1 MSKQLDHFYDGQLRR
16 YITQMIRMMSG
27 FSYKDS
33 SGEVTTV
40 PAMYGDLTR
49 QVANIIRNNS
59 ENKIPN
65 APRMALYVTGLEL
78 DTSRLADS
86 SYVNKVNIR
95 EREFDTA
102 GNEYLNTEGKNYT
115 VERLMPTPYTLTV
128 SVDLWSTNT
137 DQKLQILEQIL
148 MLFNPSLELQTTDNY
163 LDWTSLSTVYLDG
176 ITWSSRSIPQGT
188 ETEIDVSTLSF
199 TTPIY
204 ISPPAKVKRLG
215 VITDIVSR
223 IHNSKQELIDATTDI
238 DFSLPEGDADIQTDL
253 FVNES
258 GDIERA
264 TTRKDYD
271 TEQSVLA
278 ILKTTYQNIDLLV
291 MNNTLQLVKNGNVG
305 GISWWQFLEAFPF
318 KFEEGISTIRLQRP
332 DLPTEIVGIFA
343 ISTADT
349 EAVVNWDEDSIPTDT
364 VIPGPNGSRSKID
377 FIIDPINIPE
387 DSPVNFFRDRNYNL
401 IDKETPRGEKFKEY
415 ASNFSNNLEDIK
427 SPGLRILLLNDISKD
442 ENTDGA
448 DAWKNQDGSDFTAS
462 ANDILEWSGTEW
474 QIVFDSNGSDSTVTP
489 VYTTNLNT
497 GVQYKFENSEWRLSF
512 EGEYPNGT
520 WRIEF

>member
-1 MSKQLDHFYDGQLRR
+1 MAKQLDHFYDGQLRR
-16 YITQMIRMMSG
+16 YITQMVRMMSG

-65 APRMALYVTGLEL
+65 APRMALYVTNLEL

-163 LDWTSLSTVYLDG
+163 LDWTSLSAVYLDG
-176 ITWSSRSIPQGT
+176 ITWSSRTIPQGT

-238 DFSLPEGDADIQTDL
+238 DFSLPDGDADLTTKP
-253 FVNES
+253 FANEN
-258 GDIERA
+258 GDIEQE
-264 TTRKDYD
+264 TTQKEYSTQDIAL
-271 TEQSVLA
+271 SIV
-278 ILKTTYQNIDLLV
+278 KTAYRDLDLLV
-291 MNNTLQLVKNGNVG
+291 MNNTLKLVYKGIVG
-305 GISWWQFLEAFPF
+305 GMSWLQFFEAFPF
-318 KFEEGISTIRLQRP
+318 KFEEGVSAVKLQRA
-332 DLPTEIVGIFA
+332 DLDIEIVGTIA
-343 ISTADT
+343 ISTDET
-349 EAVVNWDEDSIPTDT
+349 EAAVNWDIDTIPTDT
-364 VIPGPNGSRSKID
+364 VLTSSLGARSKID
-377 FIIDPINIPE
+377 YIIDPQ
-387 DSPVNFFRDRNYNL
+387 
-401 IDKETPRGEKFKEY
+401 K
-415 ASNFSNNLEDIK
+415 SNPQDFDLSTN
-427 SPGLRILLLNDISKD
+427 PRILILESIGDVI
-442 ENTDGA
+442 NTDGA
-448 DAWKNQDGSDFTAS
+448 DAWKNQDGSDFVAG
-462 ANDILEWSGTEW
+462 ANDIIEWTGTEW
-474 QIVFDSNGSDSTVTP
+474 QVVFDSSDLDSTVTP

-497 GVQYKFENSEWRLSF
+497 GVQYKFAGSEWLLSF
-512 EGEYPNGT
+512 EGEYPTGT